1 MEINLKFDTSQDRK
15 EDILELVMKI
25 LGREDVENKKIVSIK
40 DARKSLRELAK
51 LGKVQLAQDLV
62 NKYCGGSIEGAT
74 EDSYNKLVQEI
85 EKIINKGE

>member
-25 LGREDVENKKIVSIK
+25 LGREDVENEKIVSIN

-62 NKYCGGSIEGAT
+62 NKYCGGSIEGST